1 MAMIGLS
8 SRRTRWPSRSKW
20 TALFTAMLL
29 ALVLAGCIS
38 RNETEIEK
46 ARARTDQARYES
58 QAAQAQALALQAQA
72 SAAAAEAQ
80 ARADA
85 QTAMAQA
92 NADAQVGM
100 AQANAQVRVVEAQE
114 ETQRETAWLSI
125 LPWLALIIILCG
137 GAAASA
143 LLVLWFRGKSHLVMV
158 QAQAAMMLPP
168 PLQWPALPAQRSPAV
183 ALLPGPVA
191 RAAERTGL
199 TPRPA
204 AGGVWLLVDA
214 QGEEVYRVRQG
225 G

>member
-8 SRRTRWPSRSKW
+8 SRRQRPSLSKW
-20 TALFTAMLL
+20 MALFTAMLL
-29 ALVLAGCIS
+29 AAALAGCIS

-85 QTAMAQA
+85 Q
-92 NADAQVGM
+92 VGM

-125 LPWLALIIILCG
+125 LPWLALITILAG
-137 GAAASA
+137 GVVGAGW
-143 LLVLWFRGKSHLVMV
+143 LVLWYRGKSHLVMV
-158 QAQAAMMLPP
+158 QAQAQTAMMPP
-168 PLQWPALPAQRSPAV
+168 PPRQWPALPAQPSPVV

-199 TPRPA
+199 TPKKA
-204 AGGVWLLVDA
+204 AGGIWLLVDA
-214 QGEEVYRVRQG
+214 QGEEVYRVRPG

>member
-1 MAMIGLS
+1 MIGLS
-8 SRRTRWPSRSKW
+8 SRWWLSRAKW

-29 ALVLAGCIS
+29 AAALAGCIS

-92 NADAQVGM
+92 NA
-100 AQANAQVRVVEAQE
+100 QVRVVEAQE

-125 LPWLALIIILCG
+125 LPWLALITILCG
-137 GAAASA
+137 GAAVSVW
-143 LLVLWFRGKSHLVMV
+143 LVLWFTGKAHLVTV
-158 QAQAAMMLPP
+158 RAQAQALTMLPGP
-168 PLQWPALPAQRSPAV
+168 QSWPALPAQRSPAV

-191 RAAERTGL
+191 RVAERTGL
-199 TPRPA
+199 TPKKA

-214 QGEEVYRVRQG
+214 QGEEVYRVRR
-225 G
+225 

>member
-1 MAMIGLS
+1 MIGLS
-8 SRRTRWPSRSKW
+8 SRRTRWLSRSKW

-29 ALVLAGCIS
+29 AAALAGCIS

-92 NADAQVGM
+92 NA
-100 AQANAQVRVVEAQE
+100 QVRVVEAQE

-143 LLVLWFRGKSHLVMV
+143 LLVLWFRGKSRLVMV

-204 AGGVWLLVDA
+204 AGGIWLLVDA
-214 QGEEVYRVRQG
+214 QGEEVYRV
-225 G
+225 

>member
-1 MAMIGLS
+1 MIGLS
-8 SRRTRWPSRSKW
+8 SQWRRRWWLSPSKP
-20 TALFTAMLL
+20 TVLFTAMLL
-29 ALVLAGCIS
+29 AAVMAGCVG

-92 NADAQVGM
+92 NA
-100 AQANAQVRVVEAQE
+100 QVRVVEAQE

-125 LPWLALIIILCG
+125 LPWLALITILCG
-137 GAAASA
+137 GAAVSA
-143 LLVLWFRGKSHLVMV
+143 WLVLWFRGKAHLVTV
-158 QAQAAMMLPP
+158 QAQAQTAMMLPP
-168 PLQWPALPAQRSPAV
+168 PPQWPALPAQPSPVV

-204 AGGVWLLVDA
+204 AGGIWLLVDA
-214 QGEEVYRVRQG
+214 QGEEVYRVRPG

>member
-1 MAMIGLS
+1 MIGLS
-8 SRRTRWPSRSKW
+8 SQWRRRSKW

-29 ALVLAGCIS
+29 AAALTGCIS

-46 ARARTDQARYES
+46 ARARTDQAHYES
-58 QAAQAQALALQAQA
+58 QAAQAQSLALQAQA

-92 NADAQVGM
+92 NA
-100 AQANAQVRVVEAQE
+100 QVRVVEAQE
-114 ETQRETAWLSI
+114 ETRRETAWLSI
-125 LPWLALIIILCG
+125 LPWLALITILCG
-137 GAAASA
+137 GVVGAGW
-143 LLVLWFRGKSHLVMV
+143 LVLWYRGRAHLVTV
-158 QAQAAMMLPP
+158 QAQAAAMMLPP
-168 PLQWPALPAQRSPAV
+168 PPQWPALPAQPSPAV

-204 AGGVWLLVDA
+204 AGGIWLLVDA

>member
-1 MAMIGLS
+1 MIGLS
-8 SRRTRWPSRSKW
+8 SRWWPSRAKW

-29 ALVLAGCIS
+29 ALVLTGCTS

-92 NADAQVGM
+92 NA
-100 AQANAQVRVVEAQE
+100 QVRVVEAQE

-125 LPWLALIIILCG
+125 LPWLALITILCG
-137 GAAASA
+137 GAAVSA
-143 LLVLWFRGKSHLVMV
+143 WLVLWFRGKAHLVTV
-158 QAQAAMMLPP
+158 QAQAQTAMMLPP
-168 PLQWPALPAQRSPAV
+168 PPQWPALPAQPSPVV

-199 TPRPA
+199 TPKPA
-204 AGGVWLLVDA
+204 ADGIWLLVDA
-214 QGEEVYRVRQG
+214 RGEEVYRVRQG